1 MRMTVNVGERVLI
14 DTQRKLGEFKN
25 KAPNA
30 IASALNRSATNINSN
45 ISKEARKRYV
55 IKASDIKSTLSKTK
69 ASRSRLS
76 AVVKSEGKLIGLD
89 KFKVTPKTV
98 DPKRKKPI
106 KIGVKKNGVKK
117 VLGAF
122 VADIHGTK
130 IFKRT
135 DKARLPIQRLLG
147 PSVPQM
153 IGNPEVKSKI
163 EQEGYD
169 TFNKRLDH
177 EINRILDRGR
187 ATS

>member
-1 MRMTVNVGERVLI
+1 MRMTVNVGERVLM

-30 IASALNRSATNINSN
+30 IANSLNRAVNNINSN

-55 IKASDIKSTLSKTK
+55 IKASDIKSTLTKTR

-76 AVVKSEGKLIGLD
+76 ALVKSEGKLIGLD

-98 DPKRKKPI
+98 DPRRKKPI
-106 KIGVKKNGVKK
+106 KIGVKKNGAKA

-130 IFKRT
+130 IFQRT
-135 DKARLPIQRLLG
+135 DKSRLPIQRLVG

-153 IGNPEVKSKI
+153 IGNAEIKSKI
-163 EQEGYD
+163 EQDGYE
-169 TFNKRLDH
+169 TFSKRLDH
-177 EINRILDRGR
+177 EISRILEKGR